1 MQTWTDV
8 AQHQARTEGW
18 HLADTIDNG
27 EVHVYLRISPADARF
42 KNSHEAAAH
51 VVEQA
56 RRGGKLHQHALQVS
70 AMSRVRP
77 TARKKK

>member
-18 HLADTIDNG
+18 LLADTIDNG

-42 KNSHEAAAH
+42 KNSYEAAAH

>member
-8 AQHQARTEGW
+8 AQFQARTEGW

-27 EVHVYLRISPADARF
+27 EVHVYLRISPVDARF
-42 KNSHEAAAH
+42 KNTYEAAAH

-56 RRGGKLHQHALQVS
+56 RRGGKLHQQALQVS
-70 AMSRVRP
+70 TMSRVRP
-77 TARKKK
+77 TVRKKK